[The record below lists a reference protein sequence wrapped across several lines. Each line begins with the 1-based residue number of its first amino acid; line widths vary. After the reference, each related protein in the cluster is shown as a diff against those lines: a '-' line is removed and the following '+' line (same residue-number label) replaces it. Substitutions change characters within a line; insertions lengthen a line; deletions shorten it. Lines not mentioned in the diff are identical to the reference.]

1 MPQVIG
7 LAVVAGLISSILFL
21 SLSSGLPGMVLLAY
35 FVQLPLLFTGL
46 SLGLAA
52 SVIAVTGAILVCGL
66 LAGLVGAG
74 LFVLV
79 QAAPAVLVIR
89 QSLLA
94 RRANGGLEWY
104 PPGLV
109 LAQLTAL
116 AALAISAAFVLMLGR
131 PGGLEGA
138 IGDFLRSALAEFGA
152 AGVKVTE
159 VGVTEVG
166 VSAGAEPQGGLT
178 FLFPGLMA
186 ASWLI
191 MVVVNGVLAQALAVR
206 LGWNRRPSPALSELE
221 LPGWLWPAVG
231 IAGALA
237 LIGGSP
243 GFLGRALLIVLAVPY
258 VFLGL
263 AVIHAA
269 ACRWP
274 NRRLALAAC
283 YGAIVLLGWPILAVL
298 LLGFVEDWAHVRQR
312 FL

>member
-7 LAVVAGLISSILFL
+7 LAVLAGLISSTLFL

-35 FVQLPLLFTGL
+35 FVQLPLLFIGL
-46 SLGLAA
+46 SLGLTA
-52 SVIAVTGAILVCGL
+52 SVIAVAGAILVCAL

-74 LFVLV
+74 LFLLV
-79 QAAPAVLVIR
+79 QAVPAMVVIR

-94 RRANGGLEWY
+94 RRANGALEWY

-116 AALAISAAFVLMLGR
+116 AAVAISATFVLMLGQ

-138 IGDFLRSALAEFGA
+138 ISDFLSSALAELGA
-152 AGVKVTE
+152 VEAEVT
-159 VGVTEVG
+159 VGTGGGTE
-166 VSAGAEPQGGLT
+166 PGGWM

-221 LPGWLWPAVG
+221 LPGWLWPTIG
-231 IAGALA
+231 IAAALA
-237 LIGGSP
+237 VIGDGGL
-243 GFLGRALLIVLAVPY
+243 GFLGRALLIVLVVPY

-269 ACRWP
+269 AGRWP
-274 NRRLALAAC
+274 HRRVALAIT
-283 YGAIVLLGWPILAVL
+283 YGGIVLLGWPLLAVL
-298 LLGFVEDWAHVRQR
+298 LLGFIEDWAHVRRR